1 MNKRTYIL
9 VFLLLLAGFTSELSA
24 QKKPKKAKQEISVVS
39 GQVVDSSGIPVA
51 GALVTA
57 MEGAYFARTDADGA
71 FSVKSGAADYILIEA
86 EGYEPKEVYL
96 PDLAAGQAIAL
107 EASPYRSGSADRVE
121 LPFGTLTDRRVVGA
135 VNDIDMD
142 RYKDKLSD
150 YGLDGVLQAEGFG
163 VFGAKDV
170 RGMGYTILID
180 GLVRDGSNSVAS
192 LSDMLNAD
200 EVERITVL
208 KDAASRLLYG
218 SYADKGIILI
228 KTRRGEAHKR
238 IMNFSYETSFGIP
251 KAQPEYLRAADYM
264 ILYNEALRNDGG
276 NPMYSYQ
283 DIENARAGV
292 DPVKYP
298 DQDYYSSEFLR
309 GFKPQNR
316 VSAEFI
322 GGSRVA
328 QYYLNAG
335 FYNTKSI
342 VSMGESDKQRT
353 NRFNVRGN
361 VDVNINKYI
370 KVSLDAAAIF
380 NSYHGPNWKNG
391 NFWRLSTENPVN
403 SYPFLIPVDRLD
415 MEDEYTKTA
424 LEDAEL
430 QRSVIG
436 GKYLVGGNNNNNPN
450 YLRNPYG
457 DLYLGG
463 YANTMDRM
471 AHINVGID
479 VDFSWL
485 TEGLS
490 FKTYFGTDNYNKYT
504 TTQNNSYASYEPAFG
519 DDGTIRIANIYGSND
534 FVGSQTM
541 TDTGFYRRLG
551 WNNALSYDRTFSGR
565 HQLSAVLM
573 STMHHYKESGA
584 THAEKSVNFGGRVN
598 YAFADKY
605 VAEYS
610 GAYIGSTFLSR
621 GNRWGYAQGGGL
633 GWIVS
638 EEEFLRGSRWLNYLK
653 IKVSYANTKS
663 DSGMSNY
670 IDTDIYDPGAN
681 YNYGDGTGQNALMT
695 LQRGNPAISWVQ
707 RHDVNVGMEFS
718 LFRHALSGEVN
729 YFNSLRFDEIT
740 RRTSQLPGVLG
751 SSVFIPNENYNSRR
765 PERYRSSDHLSPALR
780 RFRARSGRRH
790 DLVQAPICQLFGD
803 RLSRAPELPQPGGP
817 ADRCDLGPASRR
829 VLYAGGDRPDERR
842 RRDRPSHLR
851 NGAGRRHQVSRRQR
865 RHAHRRRGLHRDRQY
880 ARPVRL
886 RTQSHPHVAQFRTVR
901 LHERPDGGDQRLSE
915 RRVLCGLRAQRQVS
929 GTPDRPLGLRSQP
942 RDRYARYGDLSA
954 SDGQLV
960 GDDAQLRQDVDVL
973 ARPAELL
980 LDSGCPALLP
990 FGRQADE
997 DAAPERRDDL
1007 CARHRHPAAL
1017 AFAGSDDPERGQRVP
1032 VRMGTPR
1039 SETEIL
1045 TAKSRSLL

>member
-298 DQDYYSSEFLR
+298 DQNYYSSEFLR

-765 PERYRSSDHLSPALR
+765 QSGIEARITYRRHFGDFGLEVGADMIWYKPRYVKYSEIDYPEHLSY
-780 RFRARSGRRH
+780 
-790 DLVQAPICQLFGD
+790 
-803 RLSRAPELPQPGGP
+803 LSRRP

-973 ARPAELL
+973 ARRQNYFSIPAVQLSYHLGDKLMKTLRLKDVTIYARATDILL
-980 LDSGCPALLP
+980 LSPS
-990 FGRQADE
+990 
-997 DAAPERRDDL
+997 RDRMIL
-1007 CARHRHPAAL
+1007 NV
-1017 AFAGSDDPERGQRVP
+1017 GSEFQYAWVHLGVK
-1032 VRMGTPR
+1032 
-1039 SETEIL
+1039 L
-1045 TAKSRSLL
+1045 KF